1 MLWPITPPAGHLGRS
16 EAAPIGPL
24 SHASGS
30 RTPMSAVP
38 STAAAAAGARQDAKN
53 QAKTRRVGWDSPAGR
68 APGPSRRHSFLTDGA
83 CFFASRQ
90 RAVPRVAAASR
101 RSVRPPPP
109 TLSHPSPSF
118 PLAPLLSSRRHF
130 RWPTTAAPRAVRG
143 WCRGPLRPGAA
154 VAPAAAL
161 SLWVALPAAWWFRAV
176 RLRRYRDGHL
186 LFFRV
191 CILSA
196 PVGGWWRVLPF
207 SWAHR
212 SFFFFLRW

>member
-68 APGPSRRHSFLTDGA
+68 APGPSRRHFFLTDGA
-83 CFFASRQ
+83 CFFASRR
-90 RAVPRVAAASR
+90 RAVARVAAASR

-109 TLSHPSPSF
+109 PFPTPPLPSLLPHFSPPVGISVGRRPLHPVPC
-118 PLAPLLSSRRHF
+118 
-130 RWPTTAAPRAVRG
+130 G
-143 WCRGPLRPGAA
+143 GGAA
-154 VAPAAAL
+154 DRCGRGRPLPPPPPCRSGWRCPPPGGFERCVCAAT
-161 SLWVALPAAWWFRAV
+161 VTGTC
-176 RLRRYRDGHL
+176 Y
-186 LFFRV
+186 FFV
-191 CILSA
+191 CVSCPLQW
-196 PVGGWWRVLPF
+196 VGGGECYPF
-207 SWAHR
+207 LGPTAV
-212 SFFFFLRW
+212 FFFF